1 MSQQNQQTSRFW
13 LVAISVAFIS
23 YGVLTFE
30 VALTRIFSVMLSYH
44 FVFAII
50 SFALLGLGLGGM
62 LLKKWQGWF
71 PSSDYRHNSAL
82 FSLLMAGSVFAIIKL
97 PVFEN
102 PAFVDLRLWVY
113 IFLATLPFFFA
124 GLILAQIF
132 RDFAHRSS
140 ILYGLDLLGAT
151 LGALTVV
158 PLLNAFGGVNAAI
171 VTAGI
176 SMIGAFT
183 LSTSKGKLPLITYVS
198 SGAVLIALLIALPGY
213 LATGVPIAMDPN
225 KDLYRV
231 LKNPRDTVEI
241 VETRWSAFGRTDL
254 VRSKLTPEQMSIFVD
269 GAAGSAMYNL
279 GALLTDEN
287 KRTHLIHHFGENFLF
302 FFLKEHEKD
311 SALIIGP
318 GGGRDVVVALLGNVK
333 FITAVEVNP
342 DVVQIVKDYEDFNS
356 AIYTDVSNVRV
367 VVQEG
372 RNFLRSTTGKYDLV
386 MLALPI
392 TKSSRSV
399 EGYAL
404 TENYLFTV
412 EAFEEYLN
420 HLTPE
425 GRMVIVA
432 HNDAEIYRLITLALS
447 AFKGKG
453 VSEADAMKRIYTLAS
468 GMMPTI
474 VIKNQSFDSLA
485 AEERHILLHQLGYD
499 RGNYFLPFVK
509 QQVIRADERLNID
522 LEFRMFDQ
530 ILVDI
535 AEGNL
540 TLEHLIH
547 GAAID
552 IRPVTDDSPFFY
564 KFEPGLPQPF
574 GLFSLLIVM
583 IVGLLIIPLA
593 AKRNSAA
600 GSNSLL
606 KPFSLYPHLKIFLLI
621 FFLLGAGF
629 MLIEISFL
637 QKLTLYIG
645 QPVMALTV
653 LLFSLLFGT
662 GLGSLCSAFA
672 RKNLY
677 RIIAGASVLIIALS
691 VAYSIYLPDIFAI
704 GLDSKITAALF
715 LLPLGF
721 FLGFP
726 FPLSIRLMKELN
738 LDSYVDWMWG
748 VNGIA
753 SVAGSALTMI
763 VGILSGFSF
772 ALYLGIALYG
782 VVALLTIILSRQGP
796 LDQLEKQFQ
805 KSHLPG

>member
-13 LVAISVAFIS
+13 LIAVSTAFIS
-23 YGVLTFE
+23 YGVLSFE

-44 FVFAII
+44 YVFAII
-50 SFALLGLGLGGM
+50 SFALFGLGLGGM

-71 PSSDYRHNSAL
+71 PSSDYRHHSAL
-82 FSLLMAGSVFAIIKL
+82 FSLLMGVSVFAIIKL
-97 PVFEN
+97 PVFES

-132 RDFAHRSS
+132 RDFANRSS
-140 ILYGLDLLGAT
+140 VLYGLDLLGAT
-151 LGALTVV
+151 VGALTVV
-158 PLLNAFGGVNAAI
+158 PLLNTFGGVNAAI

-176 SMIGAFT
+176 SVLGAFT
-183 LSTSKGKLPLITYVS
+183 LSASKGKFPLITYVS
-198 SGAVLIALLIALPGY
+198 SGAVFFALLIALPGY
-213 LATGVPIAMDPN
+213 LATEVPIAMDPN

-231 LKNPRDTVEI
+231 LQNPRDTVEI

-279 GALLTDEN
+279 SVLLSDES
-287 KRTHLIHHFGENFLF
+287 KRIHLIYHFGENFPF

-333 FITAVEVNP
+333 SITAVEVNP

-356 AIYTDVSNVRV
+356 AIYTDVSKIRV
-367 VVQEG
+367 VVREG
-372 RNFLRSTTGKYDLV
+372 RNFLRTTADKYDLI

-412 EAFEEYLN
+412 EAFEDYLN

-432 HNDAEIYRLITLALS
+432 HNDAEIYRIITLALS
-447 AFKGKG
+447 AFKKNDIN
-453 VSEADAMKRIYTLAS
+453 EADAMRRIYTLAS

-474 VIKNQSFDSLA
+474 VIKNQPFDSLM
-485 AEERHILLHQLGYD
+485 AEARHALLHQLGYD

-509 QQVIRADERLNID
+509 QQVIRADERLGVD
-522 LEFRMFDQ
+522 QEFRMFDQ
-530 ILVDI
+530 VLVDI
-535 AEGNL
+535 SEGDLN
-540 TLEHLIH
+540 LEHLIH
-547 GAAID
+547 GATID
-552 IRPVTDDSPFFY
+552 LRPVTDDSPFFY

-574 GLFSLLIVM
+574 GLFSLLVVTI
-583 IVGLLIIPLA
+583 IGLLIIPLVVKRDA
-593 AKRNSAA
+593 AAA
-600 GSNSLL
+600 DKSLL
-606 KPFSLYPHLKIFLLI
+606 NSFSLYPQLKIFLLI
-621 FFLLGAGF
+621 FFMLGAGF

-653 LLFSLLFGT
+653 LLFSLLLGT

-672 RKNLY
+672 RENLY
-677 RIIAGASVLIIALS
+677 RTIAGASVLIIALS
-691 VAYSIYLPDIFAI
+691 VAYSSYLPDIFAI
-704 GLDSKITAALF
+704 GLDPKITAVLF

-763 VGILSGFSF
+763 IGIQSGFSL

-782 VVALLTIILSRQGP
+782 VVALLVIKLSGQKP
-796 LDQLEKQFQ
+796 VAQLEK
-805 KSHLPG
+805 